1 MVIYI
6 EPMSTFPDKA
16 VIKSTIRERVR
27 GERRYNPH
35 GTRRMEALA
44 GIKLASFKDRFWAFL
59 IDSALIAILMA
70 PFGVALNFGINKII
84 GSLEENKQS
93 KSIHIETS
101 RDDPN
106 NPGKK
111 IEEKRDIP
119 VDDKKEENETK
130 DFLSLVFGLVYYG
143 FFLWKFNGRTPGKKW
158 MGVRVVSLTGERV
171 SLWQAC
177 ERTLGYGASALEGG
191 FGFVQFFINPN
202 RCCVHDR
209 IAETIVIEDPP
220 REKKAPQ
227 KEAEIVKEVA
237 RIEAE
242 EARAIDDEVL
252 KEAAPEST
260 GMK

>member
-1 MVIYI
+1 
-6 EPMSTFPDKA
+6 MSTFPDKA
-16 VIKSTIRERVR
+16 AIKMTIRERIR

-44 GIKLASFKDRFWAFL
+44 GVKLASFKHRFWAFL

-70 PFGVALNFGINKII
+70 PFGVALNFGMSKII
-84 GSLEENKQS
+84 DSFEEHKQS

-101 RDDPN
+101 RTDPN
-106 NPGKK
+106 DPTKK

-119 VDDKKEENETK
+119 IDDRKEEKETA
-130 DFLSLVFGLVYYG
+130 DFLDLAFGLVYYG
-143 FFLWKFNGRTPGKKW
+143 FFLRTYNGRTPGKKW
-158 MGVRVVSLTGERV
+158 MGVRVVSLTGERI

-220 REKKAPQ
+220 REKKAAQ
-227 KEAEIVKEVA
+227 NEAEIVKEAA

-242 EARAIDDEVL
+242 EARAIDEEVL
-252 KEAAPEST
+252 NQAEHNTTVS
-260 GMK
+260 